1 MLHKLW
7 SWCTVEPRL
16 LIEVLRILSTL
27 TAQFP
32 KGAYSV
38 KPMSLVAVYFALTF
52 LQYWRVKK
60 QQTAYLTTWLFF
72 PALFLWRFTVWR
84 WGLPRSW
91 KTREKINFATIVL
104 VYFNYRVRF
113 FVVFLMLTSLFKWIR
128 VLSINLAIIRRS
140 SCRRRRGILNS
151 LLFLSQRQHIS
162 LAAQACQEASAAPYK
177 AGAHFYTV
185 LSSWPIKQTAS
196 FKISRARNWTVILLC
211 LGPCLIC
218 WVTWP

>member
-52 LQYWRVKK
+52 LQHWRVKK

-72 PALFLWRFTVWR
+72 PAFFLWPFTVWR
-84 WGLPRSW
+84 WRLSW

-104 VYFNYRVRF
+104 VYFNYRV
-113 FVVFLMLTSLFKWIR
+113 S
-128 VLSINLAIIRRS
+128 
-140 SCRRRRGILNS
+140 
-151 LLFLSQRQHIS
+151 FLSFLWCWLPFSSEFAFFQSLSRLFDVLVAVVVLASWTSYYFFCSISIYRWQLRCPRKRQPHRTKREHIFTQS
-162 LAAQACQEASAAPYK
+162 YQADQ
-177 AGAHFYTV
+177 
-185 LSSWPIKQTAS
+185 
-196 FKISRARNWTVILLC
+196 
-211 LGPCLIC
+211 
-218 WVTWP
+218 

>member
-72 PALFLWRFTVWR
+72 PAFFLWQFTVWR

-91 KTREKINFATIVL
+91 KTREKINFASIVL
-104 VYFNYRVRF
+104 VYFNYRVSFSSFSWCWIPFLSESASFQSISRLF
-113 FVVFLMLTSLFKWIR
+113 DVLVAVAVV
-128 VLSINLAIIRRS
+128 S
-140 SCRRRRGILNS
+140 SCPYYFFRS
-151 LLFLSQRQHIS
+151 IS
-162 LAAQACQEASAAPYK
+162 IYRWQLR
-177 AGAHFYTV
+177 
-185 LSSWPIKQTAS
+185 
-196 FKISRARNWTVILLC
+196 RARKRQPHRTKREHIF
-211 LGPCLIC
+211 
-218 WVTWP
+218 TQSYQADQ